1 MKKNTEMTITHKRV
15 TLKKL
20 AGWMT
25 GAGALLSS
33 HSTSLWAQSLGSS
46 SGKVV
51 KLMVGFPAGQATDL
65 VSRVMAEKLSSFTGD
80 NFIIDNRPGQ
90 GGSLALSVLA
100 KSPPNGSVMMMA
112 HMSALETN
120 PHVYNSVAYDTLKDF
135 EAVGLLG
142 DLPFVLV
149 VNPSLPIQNFK
160 DFVQYAKANPDKL
173 NNASSGNGTVSHLAM
188 EELKHRLGL
197 KITHIPY
204 KGSVAGLTDVIS
216 GNVSMALETAS
227 AVRPHVESGRLRA
240 IASGA
245 AKRLGGV
252 FASVPTFKEHGMGD
266 FTAVT
271 WLMLL
276 VPMGTPKSL
285 MQSTF
290 TAMNTIATKP
300 EVEDKLISLGLQ
312 PRFSN
317 SPEEAQAYL
326 RSEYAYWGEV
336 VKRSNIEKE

>member
-1 MKKNTEMTITHKRV
+1 MKKNNNPTSGTKRE
-15 TLKKL
+15 TLKRL
-20 AGWMT
+20 TLWMSGT
-25 GAGALLSS
+25 GAVLGSQPA
-33 HSTSLWAQSLGSS
+33 SLWAQTQPGANS
-46 SGKVV
+46 KIV

-65 VSRVMAEKLSSFTGD
+65 VSRVMAEKMSALTGD

-100 KSPPNGSVMMMA
+100 KSPPNGTVMMMA

-149 VNPSLPIQNFK
+149 VNPNLPIQNFK
-160 DFVQYAKANPDKL
+160 DFVQFARANPDKL

-245 AKRLGGV
+245 SKRLGGI
-252 FASVPTFKEHGMGD
+252 FSNVPTFKEHGMGD

-276 VPMGTPKSL
+276 VPTGTPKSL
-285 MQSTF
+285 VQATF
-290 TAMNTIATKP
+290 TAMNSIATKP

-317 SPEEAQAYL
+317 SPDEAQAYL

-336 VKRSNIEKE
+336 VKRSNVEKE